1 VQVKRIDFVLLLA
14 VLLLVGMGLLALWS
28 YLPPTNLKNENLAA
42 NHFMKQ
48 AAFLGVSMVALVLAL
63 LPNYLHARK
72 LAYVPYAL
80 LLLTLMALPF
90 LVKATNGARG
100 WIPIGPLKF
109 QPAEVM
115 KIAVVL
121 ALGRWLSL
129 ARNLSTWKGLAA
141 PLALAGIPAAIIFTQ
156 PDLGNAMLF
165 FPVVMV
171 MLYTAGARPK
181 HLALVLVATL
191 VIIPVAYRFG
201 MKEYQRERL
210 TSFLFADQTSYQQM
224 QSIKASAAGGLAGR
238 GFGEDGVQFYVPER
252 HTDFIYSI
260 VAEQYGFIGSTLL
273 LLLLGVIFWRCAKI
287 AARTTEPFGRL
298 LVVGLATFLAM
309 QVFIN
314 VGMNLGVAPITGLTL
329 PFVSYGG
336 SSLLTCFITAG
347 LILNVAM
354 RWVPTFSSRDLDK
367 GHREIREFVPQA
379 EKWLV
384 H

>member
-1 VQVKRIDFVLLLA
+1 MQIRRLDWILLVA
-14 VLLLVGMGLLALWS
+14 ILLLVGMGLLSLWS
-28 YLPPTNLKNENLAA
+28 YMPPTNLKNENLAA

-48 AAFLGVSMVALVLAL
+48 SVFLGISLIAMALILV
-63 LPNYLHARK
+63 PNYLHARR
-72 LAYVPYAL
+72 LAYIPYAL
-80 LLLTLMALPF
+80 LLATLVALPF

-129 ARNLSTWKGLAA
+129 ARDLHAWRSLAA
-141 PLALAGIPAAIIFTQ
+141 PFALAGIPAVIIFIQ

-181 HLALVLVATL
+181 HLAILLVAT
-191 VIIPVAYRFG
+191 VVFVPIAYRFG

-210 TSFLFADQTSYQQM
+210 TSFLVADRTSYQQM

-238 GFGEDGVQFYVPER
+238 GQAEDGVQFYVPER

-260 VAEQYGFIGSTLL
+260 VAERYGFAGSTLL

-287 AARTTEPFGRL
+287 AERTTEPFGRL

-314 VGMNLGVAPITGLTL
+314 VGMNIGVAPITGLTL

-367 GHREIREFVPQA
+367 GHREIREFVPQK